1 MKQPAQ
7 QEVQENI
14 LEVQENILEWEDQYD
29 LSLFSP
35 SMGRRDSKSRQ
46 SRRAMGG
53 RRKKQAMQKLTAA
66 MESVKRARD
75 EKYRASLAVVESEN
89 DFREAFQDEV
99 EGTALY
105 CYGDRVYIGE
115 EAFRMHTEDALHN
128 EKVPESGAVVRVDG
142 ETFTLFGRFNV
153 AQLLYASAEVAKGEI
168 HNKQSLAC
176 NEEVLRW
183 DEPVADGNEYT
194 KVDAP
199 AFPTFYCN
207 EYIMKDGTP
216 SASKPCY
223 DCTNPLCKR
232 FSKDSMLG
240 KNEYHEYRPTSPVY
254 SPTDL

>member
-1 MKQPAQ
+1 
-7 QEVQENI
+7 
-14 LEVQENILEWEDQYD
+14 
-29 LSLFSP
+29 
-35 SMGRRDSKSRQ
+35 MGKRGHESRKT
-46 SRRAMGG
+46 RRAMGG
-53 RRKKQAMQKLTAA
+53 RRKKQAMQKLAAA
-66 MESVKRARD
+66 MASVKRARD
-75 EKYRASLAVVESEN
+75 EKYRASLAVGESED
-89 DFREAFQDEV
+89 DFKKALWDEV

-115 EAFRMHTEDALHN
+115 EAFRMHTEDVLHN
-128 EKVPESGAVVRVDG
+128 EEVPERGAVVRVEG

-168 HNKQSLAC
+168 RNEQSLAC

-183 DEPVADGNEYT
+183 DEPVVDGNEYM

-207 EYIMKDGTP
+207 EYIMEDGTL
-216 SASKPCY
+216 SASKPCW